1 MPATSQTKRR
11 EGWVSK
17 LGQSEV
23 VVVCVWGGGGGGEA
37 GFGEEEVRGG
47 GVWGVGG

>member
-23 VVVCVWGGGGGGEA
+23 VVVGGGGGEA
-37 GFGEEEVRGG
+37 GFGGKRR
-47 GVWGVGG
+47 

>member
-11 EGWVSK
+11 EGRVSK

-23 VVVCVWGGGGGGEA
+23 VAVVVVVG
-37 GFGEEEVRGG
+37 GG
-47 GVWGVGG
+47 GVWGRGGGWGGGGSEG